1 MPGCVILTIYLII
14 TQTIMDYKRKLIITG
29 GAGFIGS
36 HVVRL
41 FVNKYPDYKI
51 INLDKLTY
59 AGNLANLK
67 DIEDKP
73 NYRFVK
79 MDICDFEGVLKLMQE
94 EQVDGIIHLAA
105 ESHVD
110 RSIKDPFTFAQTNVM
125 GTLSLLQ
132 AAKAYWMP
140 MGWQMDAGMPVPPA
154 TRATQN
160 SRIPCRFYHISTDE
174 VYGALEMTHPEGI
187 KPPFT
192 TKASSGKH
200 HLAYGEKFFTEDL
213 KYQPHS
219 PYSAAKA
226 SSDHFV
232 RAFHDTFGL
241 PTIVTNCSNNYGP
254 YQFPE
259 KLIPLFINN
268 IRHRKPLPVYGK
280 GENVRDWLYVVDHAR
295 AIDTI
300 FHNGKIAE
308 TYNIGGFNEWKNI
321 DIIKVL
327 INTVDR
333 LLGRKE
339 GEDMDLITYVTDRA
353 GHDLRYAIDSSKLQ
367 RELGWEPSLQF
378 EEGIEKTVKW
388 YLDNQDW
395 LDNVTSGD
403 YQKYYENMYKGR

>member
-1 MPGCVILTIYLII
+1 M
-14 TQTIMDYKRKLIITG
+14 KRSIIITG

-41 FVNKYPDYKI
+41 FVNKYPDYEI
-51 INLDKLTY
+51 ICLDKLTY
-59 AGNLANLK
+59 AGNLANLADVEK
-67 DIEDKP
+67 QA
-73 NYRFVK
+73 NYRFVR
-79 MDICDFEGVLKLMQE
+79 MDICDYEGVSRLMKE
-94 EQVDGIIHLAA
+94 AHVDGIIHLAA

-110 RSIKDPFTFAQTNVM
+110 RSIKDPFTFARTNVM
-125 GTLSLLQ
+125 GTLALLQ
-132 AAKAYWMP
+132 AAKEYWESLP
-140 MGWQMDAGMPVPPA
+140 EKYEGK
-154 TRATQN
+154 
-160 SRIPCRFYHISTDE
+160 RFYHISTDE
-174 VYGALEMTHPEGI
+174 VYGALEMNRPEGI
-187 KPPFT
+187 KPPYAT
-192 TKASSGKH
+192 AASSTQH
-200 HLAYGEKFFTEDL
+200 HLAYGDQFFHEDTP
-213 KYQPHS
+213 YRPHS

-232 RAFHDTFGL
+232 RAYHDTYGM

-280 GENVRDWLYVVDHAR
+280 GENIRDWLYVEDHAQ

-300 FHNGKIAE
+300 FHKGRVAE

-333 LLGRKE
+333 LLGRAE
-339 GEDMDLITYVTDRA
+339 GEDLGLITYVTDRP
-353 GHDLRYAIDSSKLQ
+353 GHDARYAIDSSKLQ

-378 EEGIEKTVKW
+378 EEGIEKTVRW
-388 YLDNQDW
+388 YLEHQEW
-395 LDNVTSGD
+395 LDNITSGE
-403 YQKYYENMYKGR
+403 YEKYYESMYAGR